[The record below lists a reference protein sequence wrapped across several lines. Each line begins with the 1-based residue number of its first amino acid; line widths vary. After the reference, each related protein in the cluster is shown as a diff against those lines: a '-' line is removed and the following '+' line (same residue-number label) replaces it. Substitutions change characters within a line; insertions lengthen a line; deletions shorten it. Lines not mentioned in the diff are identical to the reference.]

1 MRSRGKEEQIQLID
15 THNQGF
21 LSVWRREGFEL
32 KPTTNLFSFFTL
44 YHLSYKYPAVVSL
57 FMII

>member
-32 KPTTNLFSFFTL
+32 KPTTNLSKITNVDGGCCGCRMEL
-44 YHLSYKYPAVVSL
+44 
-57 FMII
+57 